1 MEMSDIPS
9 LGDVQKRTT
18 RLLTYEDGFW
28 DLLLG
33 TMFMMLAVYP
43 ITRARLGSAGN
54 LVLFVGLLLLVM
66 GVFSVLRRRISTPR
80 LGHVRARSTSAH
92 KLILTVT
99 IALVALTAGLVILT
113 LVNPAWLGGPAP
125 EVTLVNVKSYLV
137 EILVLLALVGLFSAM
152 GYLFGVPR
160 LFLYG
165 WLLGG
170 ANLISVILYRGAPAG
185 FNLPLAVAAGVIL
198 LVGAYLLVRMLRKY
212 PAQSAEA

>member
-1 MEMSDIPS
+1 MSDTPS
-9 LGDVQKRTT
+9 LSEVQRRTV
-18 RLLTYEDGFW
+18 RLLSYEDGLW

-33 TMFMMLAVYP
+33 TIFMLLAVYQ
-43 ITRARLGSAGN
+43 ITRARLGPSWN
-54 LVLFVGLLLLVM
+54 MVLFVGLLLLAT
-66 GVFSVLRRRISTPR
+66 GIFSVLRRRISAPR
-80 LGHVRARSTSAH
+80 LGYVKARYTPAL
-92 KLILTVT
+92 KGILAVT
-99 IALVALTAGLVILT
+99 IALVVLTVGLVILT
-113 LVNPAWLGGPAP
+113 LVNPAWLGGPGP
-125 EVTLVNVKSYLV
+125 EVSLANVQSYLM

-170 ANLISVILYRGAPAG
+170 ANLVSVVLYRGAPAG

-198 LVGAYLLVRMLRKY
+198 LIGAYLLIRMLRKY